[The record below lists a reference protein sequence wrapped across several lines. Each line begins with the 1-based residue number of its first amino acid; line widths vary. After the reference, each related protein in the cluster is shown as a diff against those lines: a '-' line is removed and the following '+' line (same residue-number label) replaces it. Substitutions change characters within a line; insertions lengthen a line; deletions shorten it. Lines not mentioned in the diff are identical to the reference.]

1 MALETVTYISDLVAT
16 NPASGDT
23 LNQTDDH
30 LRIIK
35 SGLKTTFPNVTGA
48 VTATHSDLNR
58 ILTSMTAQSASGTAI
73 DFTSI
78 PSWVKRITVIFS
90 GVSTS
95 GTSQPLIQIGDS
107 GGIEF
112 AGYSGSSTGSAP
124 SNVVT
129 GQPSTT
135 GFGLKSELPSD
146 AVHGHMVIANITGTG
161 WVASGAFAYSNSAA
175 TIVTGGTKSLTGTL
189 DRVRITTANGTDTL
203 DGGTVTVLYE

>member
-35 SGLKTTFPNVTGA
+35 SAIKNTFPNINGPVS
-48 VTATHSDLNR
+48 ATDEDLNR
-58 ILTSMTAQSASGTAI
+58 VLTNAGIQAVSGTFT

-78 PSWVKRITVIFS
+78 PSWARRITVIFS
-90 GVSTS
+90 GVSVS
-95 GTSQPLIQIGDS
+95 GPSQPMVQIGDS

-112 AGYSGSSTGSAP
+112 AGYSGSSTGAAP
-124 SNVVT
+124 SNTVT
-129 GQPSTT
+129 GQTFTT
-135 GFGLKSELPSD
+135 GFGLQSQD
-146 AVHGHMVIANITGTG
+146 AADAIHGHLVIANITGNA
-161 WVASGAFAYSNSAA
+161 WVASGAFAYSNSSA
-175 TIVTGGTKSLTGTL
+175 TIVTGGTKTLTGTL

>member
-16 NPASGDT
+16 NPASGDS

-35 SGLKTTFPNVTGA
+35 SAIKNTFPNINGPVS
-48 VTATHSDLNR
+48 ATDEDLNR
-58 ILTSMTAQSASGTAI
+58 VLTNAGIQAVSGTAV

-78 PSWVKRITVIFS
+78 PSWARRITVLFS

-95 GTSQPLIQIGDS
+95 GTAQPLVQIGDS

-129 GQPSTT
+129 GQTFTT
-135 GFGLKSELPSD
+135 GFGIQSES
-146 AVHGHMVIANITGTG
+146 ASAAFHGHLVIANITSNA
-161 WVASGAFAYSNSAA
+161 WVASGVFGYSNSAA

-189 DRVRITTANGTDTL
+189 DRVRITTTNGTDTL